1 LLKARSSTL
10 HLLRYEKPYRKEIF
24 AFLRTVYS
32 RSESDRRIHQWDWK
46 YDANPFNRRAEP
58 YILLLKDGDQII
70 GMEGAIPLRV
80 SVGGEERWVTHSCD
94 LVVHPGYRR
103 QGLSR
108 GIVGQYRADNPMD
121 FGWLNE
127 LSHRAVAPGETGS
140 SARLT
145 PLVKPMDFDQLLQK
159 VTGNRLL
166 SRWGGLLA
174 TGARHLTRPL
184 RRQPA
189 PAGVTITQGATFDQ
203 RFDALWKRVCQDY
216 PVMVVRDQPYLNW
229 RFVCRPDAKYTLL
242 MATRGPDL
250 VGYLVLRVT
259 ERGGLRWGYLVDFLV
274 ESKSSSLLAL
284 LVEKAVES
292 LRKQRVAIVS
302 CLATAPFCR
311 RTLYRQGFYPWHWGP
326 HGYFGS
332 QVDLSD
338 STLQGFRDAR
348 QWFLTMGDG
357 DLEMAF

>member
-1 LLKARSSTL
+1 MLEAKSNAL

-24 AFLRTVYS
+24 AFLRTIYS
-32 RSESDRRIHQWDWK
+32 RGESDRLIHQWDWK
-46 YDANPFNRRAEP
+46 YDANPFNHHPEP
-58 YILLLKDGDQII
+58 YILLLKDGTKIV
-70 GMEGAIPLRV
+70 GMLGSILLRV
-80 SVGGEERWVTHSCD
+80 SVGGRECWVTHACD
-94 LVVHPGYRR
+94 LVVHPGYRG

-108 GIVGQYRADNPMD
+108 GILGQYIADSPMG
-121 FGWLNE
+121 FGWANE
-127 LSHRAVAPGETGS
+127 LSHRAAAPISTWGS
-140 SARLT
+140 VRLT

-166 SRWGGLLA
+166 SRWGGLMA
-174 TGARHLTRPL
+174 TGARHLIRPL

-189 PAGVTITQGATFDQ
+189 PVGVTITPGATFDQ

-242 MATRGPDL
+242 MATKGPDL
-250 VGYLVLRVT
+250 VGYLVLRLA

-274 ESKSSSLLAL
+274 ENRSSSLLAL

-292 LRKQRVAIVS
+292 LRKQRVAIIS
-302 CLATAPFCR
+302 CLATTPFCR

-326 HGYFGS
+326 HAYFGS
-332 QVDLSD
+332 RVDLSD

-348 QWFLTMGDG
+348 Q
-357 DLEMAF
+357 